1 MRPQSSRPRFSGLPF
16 APTDNPSLQMSLVY
30 CGSCRRL
37 FSWEHVSWFALVNF
51 GITDLST
58 GKERQLRDATWI
70 QACLTLRP
78 PNIAAAG
85 RRLPL
90 SWHRIRL
97 VILCTFLLVSSNMSC
112 SLCFKVVTGP
122 SFSPGRFEQKGKWPH
137 KRVLFDETMGK
148 ERRVSKTQRKAL
160 RTGNC
165 STAIARSA
173 LLALAFGCHYPI
185 RGVHCACFS
194 TPGAFFS
201 LARRGCVRK
210 AKQEGRGE
218 SFPVRLSLDGKI
230 LVKSIQTFD
239 HQSLGIPYQQQSFS
253 FSSY

>member
-1 MRPQSSRPRFSGLPF
+1 
-16 APTDNPSLQMSLVY
+16 MSLVY

-51 GITDLST
+51 GVADLST

-90 SWHRIRL
+90 SWHRVRL
-97 VILCTFLLVSSNMSC
+97 VILYAFFLVSSNMSC
-112 SLCFKVVTGP
+112 SLCFKVATGP
-122 SFSPGRFEQKGKWPH
+122 SFSPGSLGQKGKWPH
-137 KRVLFDETMGK
+137 KRVLFDEMMGK
-148 ERRVSKTQRKAL
+148 ERRHKAL
-160 RTGNC
+160 RTGDC
-165 STAIARSA
+165 TTAIARSA

-194 TPGAFFS
+194 TLGAFFS

-218 SFPVRLSLDGKI
+218 SFPVRLSLDGET
-230 LVKSIQTFD
+230 LVESIATFD
-239 HQSLGIPYQQQSFS
+239 HQSLGIIISYQQQPFS
-253 FSSY
+253 PY